1 MDGLIANYKRLLRL
15 TDTSFHRYMYDKVN
29 WNGRLVGIVGARG
42 VGKTTMILQY
52 IKEQLDVDS
61 TLYVNAEDFFFIN
74 QLRVIGGP
82 IASPASDFL
91 VGERTFE
98 VAGRN
103 KKQRQIRGVRNAFV
117 VKDDIEYGGL
127 NVVPLWQ
134 FGMLYRQVSDRFS

>member
-15 TDTSFHRYMYDKVN
+15 IDTSFHRYMYDKVN
-29 WNGRLVGIVGARG
+29 WNGRLVGIVGARV

-61 TLYVNAEDFFFIN
+61 TLYVNAEDFFFFIN
-74 QLRVIGGP
+74 QLCVIGDP
-82 IASPASDFL
+82 MASPVSDFL

-98 VAGRN
+98 VGGRN
-103 KKQRQIRGVRNAFV
+103 KKQRQIRGVENAFV

-127 NVVPLWQ
+127 NVVLLWQ
-134 FGMLYRQVSDRFS
+134 FGMLY

>member
-1 MDGLIANYKRLLRL
+1 MDGLIANYKRRLRL
-15 TDTSFHRYMYDKVN
+15 IDTSFHRYMYDKVN
-29 WNGRLVGIVGARG
+29 WNGRLAGIVGARG

-74 QLRVIGGP
+74 QLRVIGDP
-82 IASPASDFL
+82 IVSPVSDFL
-91 VGERTFE
+91 VGEQTFE
-98 VAGRN
+98 VGGRN
-103 KKQRQIRGVRNAFV
+103 KKQRQIRGVENAFV

-134 FGMLYRQVSDRFS
+134 FGMLY